1 MKMWKGKKSKKKI
14 CEHNLDDNIYS
25 NIAKSK
31 ENWKKI
37 TIILTVVVG
46 ILSVCLAKA
55 TETNK
60 IQTYIIEKDGVNTK
74 IVGNINDITN
84 NQKINISDSEIIY
97 FINEVI
103 YNTKTLPKSQ
113 AVYEKSYK
121 KALPFLSKNASNKM
135 DNYLK
140 VEKYVQKAKEGKTV
154 DIVFNT
160 GQKLPDIKNIYQIR
174 WKQFTYDKEGNLID
188 EKNFNGNFTVEIQEI
203 KNERMLYSNPL
214 GIVITDISQREEK
227 L

>member
-1 MKMWKGKKSKKKI
+1 MRWKGNKTKNKI
-14 CEHNLDDNIYS
+14 CNNDVDDNIYS

-31 ENWKKI
+31 ENWKKMS
-37 TIILTVVVG
+37 IILCVATV
-46 ILSVCLAKA
+46 ILSVALAK
-55 TETNK
+55 TSETNK
-60 IQTYIIEKDGVNTK
+60 IQTYIIEKDGINTNVLGNVN
-74 IVGNINDITN
+74 VLSGN
-84 NQKINISDSEIIY
+84 KVNISDNEIIY

-121 KALPFLSKNASNKM
+121 KALPFLSRNASNKM

-140 VEKYVQKAKEGKTV
+140 VEKYVQKAKDGKTV

-160 GQKLPDIKNIYQIR
+160 GNRLPDIKNIYQIR
-174 WKQFTYDKEGNLID
+174 WKQFTYDKQGNLID
-188 EKNFNGNFTVEIQEI
+188 EKNYNGNFTVEIQDI
-203 KNERMLYSNPL
+203 KDEKMLYANPL

>member
-1 MKMWKGKKSKKKI
+1 MRWKGNKTKNKI
-14 CEHNLDDNIYS
+14 CNNDVDDNIYS

-31 ENWKKI
+31 ENWKKMS
-37 TIILTVVVG
+37 IILCVATV
-46 ILSVCLAKA
+46 ILSVALAK
-55 TETNK
+55 TSETNK
-60 IQTYIIEKDGVNTK
+60 IQTYIIEKDGINTNVLGNVN
-74 IVGNINDITN
+74 VLSGN
-84 NQKINISDSEIIY
+84 KVNISDNEIIY

-121 KALPFLSKNASNKM
+121 KALPFLSRNASNKM
-135 DNYLK
+135 DNYSK
-140 VEKYVQKAKEGKTV
+140 VEKYVQKAKDGKTV

-160 GQKLPDIKNIYQIR
+160 GNRLPDIKNIYQIR
-174 WKQFTYDKEGNLID
+174 WKQFTYDKQGNLID
-188 EKNFNGNFTVEIQEI
+188 EKNYNGNFTVEIQDI
-203 KNERMLYSNPL
+203 KDEKMLYANPL